1 MNAHSAPESYSPPV
15 SRDPA
20 NGTDPGSPKRAGGR
34 LWAFI
39 VVGLS
44 LAAFYSLRDL
54 PKWVMVQRHTAAAE
68 KAIQNGDWDAAIAE
82 MDKAV
87 ARDPSALTYAQRS
100 HVYHQKAS
108 SERRSDNV
116 SEHGKYRKTAELAL
130 ADINQSIELKA
141 SPQWYSQRAII
152 HESLDRFR
160 DAAEDWTSFLQ
171 MLNST
176 NDSIFL
182 ADGLNARAY
191 MRALGEF
198 EIAEGIE
205 DAEKALRILPSVPSK
220 RFNTEDTHAY
230 LLHLNGESEKAI
242 KIFERCL
249 KTAEEN
255 LRIQQELAESVKN
268 GEKPPQQLRIAQDAV
283 AVILHHRGLAYQSVG
298 QKTAAEFDFKKA
310 IELGYDPEKG
320 IR

>member
-1 MNAHSAPESYSPPV
+1 M
-15 SRDPA
+15 
-20 NGTDPGSPKRAGGR
+20 GIFG
-34 LWAFI
+34 I
-39 VVGLS
+39 
-44 LAAFYSLRDL
+44 
-54 PKWVMVQRHTAAAE
+54 
-68 KAIQNGDWDAAIAE
+68 
-82 MDKAV
+82 
-87 ARDPSALTYAQRS
+87 
-100 HVYHQKAS
+100 
-108 SERRSDNV
+108 
-116 SEHGKYRKTAELAL
+116 
-130 ADINQSIELKA
+130 
-141 SPQWYSQRAII
+141 
-152 HESLDRFR
+152 ESLDRFR

-283 AVILHHRGLAYQSVG
+283 AVFFTIVALPTSRLAKRRLPNLISKKQSNWA
-298 QKTAAEFDFKKA
+298 TIRKKA
-310 IELGYDPEKG
+310 FDSLTEISRPPTLECPFA
-320 IR
+320 